1 MCIYQSRNPGLIC
14 KVLILVL
21 CVPEL
26 SARTMMNETFTFSIR
41 NIFFPANDEKSRDC
55 IRCTKQKFS
64 PKRGGFFLAFPPSH
78 IFFAI
83 YCIIR
88 LKNMIFCCCYFF
100 KYGFPCKSV
109 KYLTTRGQTLGVKQ
123 WANKKEGETDK
134 YCLESDNK

>member
-1 MCIYQSRNPGLIC
+1 MCIYQSRNPGLFCI
-14 KVLILVL
+14 VLILVL

-55 IRCTKQKFS
+55 SRRTKQKFS

-78 IFFAI
+78 SFFAVC
-83 YCIIR
+83 CIIR
-88 LKNMIFCCCYFF
+88 LKTMTFIVVIFF

-109 KYLTTRGQTLGVKQ
+109 KYLTTRGQTLGV
-123 WANKKEGETDK
+123 
-134 YCLESDNK
+134 